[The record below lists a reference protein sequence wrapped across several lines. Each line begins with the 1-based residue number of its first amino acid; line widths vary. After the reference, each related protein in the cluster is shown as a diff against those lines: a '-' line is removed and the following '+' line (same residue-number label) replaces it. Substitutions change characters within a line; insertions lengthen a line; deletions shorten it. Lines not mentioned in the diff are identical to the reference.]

1 MQLLKY
7 MACIWAE
14 YEKTFLD
21 ESGRIIRNKSFKYP
35 PIIPVVYYEG
45 EKEKTADMRLRDR
58 VMFSDIL
65 RPYIPDFKYIVVR
78 NHDFSDEELLS
89 REDEMSLL
97 MLINK
102 FQTAD
107 DISNFKEI
115 SKDKIDAI
123 IQDSPEAV
131 IDIIAS
137 VVKSL
142 CTKIHI
148 SAEETD
154 EAVRKV
160 REHKLGYLFENM
172 EKIDIQE
179 LRRIADEERLRAEVN
194 RKEAEENQKRAEEN
208 RKRAEENRKRA
219 EENQK
224 RAEENQK
231 RAEENHRE
239 TEEERRRIKRTAFIS
254 IKCFLMDIECDLK
267 KIESAIY
274 AQEDTNKIVE
284 WIDNMEQTT
293 DKMKYYKD
301 IIGEDE

>member
-1 MQLLKY
+1 
-7 MACIWAE
+7 
-14 YEKTFLD
+14 
-21 ESGRIIRNKSFKYP
+21 
-35 PIIPVVYYEG
+35 
-45 EKEKTADMRLRDR
+45 
-58 VMFSDIL
+58 
-65 RPYIPDFKYIVVR
+65 
-78 NHDFSDEELLS
+78 
-89 REDEMSLL
+89 MSLL

-219 EENQK
+219 EENRKRAEENQK

>member
-1 MQLLKY
+1 
-7 MACIWAE
+7 
-14 YEKTFLD
+14 
-21 ESGRIIRNKSFKYP
+21 
-35 PIIPVVYYEG
+35 
-45 EKEKTADMRLRDR
+45 
-58 VMFSDIL
+58 
-65 RPYIPDFKYIVVR
+65 
-78 NHDFSDEELLS
+78 
-89 REDEMSLL
+89 MSLL

-208 RKRAEENRKRA
+208 
-219 EENQK
+219 
-224 RAEENQK
+224 QK

>member
-1 MQLLKY
+1 
-7 MACIWAE
+7 
-14 YEKTFLD
+14 
-21 ESGRIIRNKSFKYP
+21 
-35 PIIPVVYYEG
+35 
-45 EKEKTADMRLRDR
+45 
-58 VMFSDIL
+58 
-65 RPYIPDFKYIVVR
+65 
-78 NHDFSDEELLS
+78 
-89 REDEMSLL
+89 MSLL

-137 VVKSL
+137 EVKSL

-208 RKRAEENRKRA
+208 QKRA

-224 RAEENQK
+224 RAEENQR

>member
-1 MQLLKY
+1 
-7 MACIWAE
+7 
-14 YEKTFLD
+14 
-21 ESGRIIRNKSFKYP
+21 
-35 PIIPVVYYEG
+35 
-45 EKEKTADMRLRDR
+45 
-58 VMFSDIL
+58 
-65 RPYIPDFKYIVVR
+65 
-78 NHDFSDEELLS
+78 
-89 REDEMSLL
+89 MSLL

-208 RKRAEENRKRA
+208 RKRAEEKRKRAEENRKRA

>member
-1 MQLLKY
+1 
-7 MACIWAE
+7 
-14 YEKTFLD
+14 
-21 ESGRIIRNKSFKYP
+21 
-35 PIIPVVYYEG
+35 
-45 EKEKTADMRLRDR
+45 
-58 VMFSDIL
+58 
-65 RPYIPDFKYIVVR
+65 
-78 NHDFSDEELLS
+78 
-89 REDEMSLL
+89 MSLL

-219 EENQK
+219 EENRK

>member
-1 MQLLKY
+1 
-7 MACIWAE
+7 
-14 YEKTFLD
+14 
-21 ESGRIIRNKSFKYP
+21 
-35 PIIPVVYYEG
+35 
-45 EKEKTADMRLRDR
+45 
-58 VMFSDIL
+58 
-65 RPYIPDFKYIVVR
+65 
-78 NHDFSDEELLS
+78 
-89 REDEMSLL
+89 MSLL

-219 EENQK
+219 EENRKRAEENRK

>member
-1 MQLLKY
+1 
-7 MACIWAE
+7 
-14 YEKTFLD
+14 
-21 ESGRIIRNKSFKYP
+21 
-35 PIIPVVYYEG
+35 
-45 EKEKTADMRLRDR
+45 
-58 VMFSDIL
+58 
-65 RPYIPDFKYIVVR
+65 
-78 NHDFSDEELLS
+78 
-89 REDEMSLL
+89 MSLL

-194 RKEAEENQKRAEEN
+194 RKEAEENRKRAEEN

>member
-45 EKEKTADMRLRDR
+45 EKEWTADMHLRDR

-208 RKRAEENRKRA
+208 
-219 EENQK
+219 
-224 RAEENQK
+224 QK

>member
-1 MQLLKY
+1 
-7 MACIWAE
+7 
-14 YEKTFLD
+14 
-21 ESGRIIRNKSFKYP
+21 
-35 PIIPVVYYEG
+35 
-45 EKEKTADMRLRDR
+45 
-58 VMFSDIL
+58 
-65 RPYIPDFKYIVVR
+65 
-78 NHDFSDEELLS
+78 
-89 REDEMSLL
+89 MSLL

>member
-1 MQLLKY
+1 
-7 MACIWAE
+7 
-14 YEKTFLD
+14 
-21 ESGRIIRNKSFKYP
+21 
-35 PIIPVVYYEG
+35 
-45 EKEKTADMRLRDR
+45 
-58 VMFSDIL
+58 
-65 RPYIPDFKYIVVR
+65 
-78 NHDFSDEELLS
+78 
-89 REDEMSLL
+89 MSLL

-194 RKEAEENQKRAEEN
+194 RKEAEENRKRAEEN

-239 TEEERRRIKRTAFIS
+239 MEEERRRIKRTAFIS